1 MSGEISTDPE
11 VDQVSTE
18 LAQIV
23 EDIAEGRTDLAAV
36 AGLTDRDL
44 EAMYAVGHGFYTSGK
59 YAEALEF
66 FNVLCLCRQTESRF
80 WFGLG
85 ATSQMIGDAAT
96 ALRAYGMAAVFDMTN
111 PQISLRAAE
120 CLVKLGD
127 VKTARTAL
135 EAAMELAEGKPE
147 HAAYRERAR
156 LVLQQLDRAG
166 AAA

>member
-23 EDIAEGRTDLAAV
+23 EDIAEGR
-36 AGLTDRDL
+36 DRSRRGGGADRSRSGGNVRGRTWVL
-44 EAMYAVGHGFYTSGK
+44 PSGK

-85 ATSQMIGDAAT
+85 ATSQMLGDAAT
-96 ALRAYGMAAVFDMTN
+96 ALRAYGMAAVFDITN

-127 VKTARTAL
+127 VNTARTAL